1 MLLTLSI
8 IGMVVFL
15 GLWGLAWRNQPVLA
29 FGIFLGAV
37 VVIVIAVLLR
47 PSGFDHI
54 PLWLPP
60 LPLVIVAVALF
71 YFGILAWLIGRRAAR
86 QERS

>member
-8 IGMVVFL
+8 IAMLVFL

-47 PSGFDHI
+47 PSGLEHI
-54 PLWLPP
+54 PVWLPP
-60 LPLVIVAVALF
+60 LPFAIVAVALF
-71 YFGILAWLIGRRAAR
+71 YFGTLAWLIGRRAER

>member
-8 IGMVVFL
+8 IGILVFL
-15 GLWGLAWRNQPVLA
+15 ALWGLIWRKQPVLA

-37 VVIVIAVLLR
+37 AVLVIAALLR
-47 PSGFDHI
+47 PSGPEHI

-60 LPLVIVAVALF
+60 LPFAIVAAALF
-71 YFGILAWLIGRRAAR
+71 YFGTLAWLLGRRADR